1 MSWMPSASRSP
12 QGAGKQLVVRW
23 VEIVN
28 SGSASGLASVWAAD
42 AVLHP
47 GGGLPEARGVQSME
61 YMLGV
66 YQSALHGLHI
76 TI

>member
-1 MSWMPSASRSP
+1 MTRLSMGGR
-12 QGAGKQLVVRW
+12 R
-23 VEIVN
+23 
-28 SGSASGLASVWAAD
+28 
-42 AVLHP
+42 VLHP